1 MTNNARFFVN
11 DVLLCDSK
19 IVLLE
24 SVIRHFFALRIKQ
37 GDQVT
42 LFNGDGFDYH
52 CTVLTTSKKAIELSV
67 DYSTTNS
74 YVLPIEI
81 NLMMSLIQREN
92 FELVL
97 QKSVEIGVNKITPI
111 YSDFSQRI
119 DKSKIDDRLLR
130 WEQII
135 ISASEQSGRNIIPT
149 IDYPLHITE
158 IVDSIHKLN
167 EIEKVCNIVCDIK
180 GDDNLLNLSLCDY
193 DFINLLVGPEG
204 GFSIEELEGF
214 KDSFWKYRI
223 NLGKNIL
230 RAETASIVSLG
241 FLAQK
246 IQYKEVI

>member
-1 MTNNARFFVN
+1 MANNARFFVN
-11 DVLLCDSK
+11 NVLLCGSK
-19 IVLLE
+19 IVLFE

-42 LFNGDGFDYH
+42 LFNGDGFDYN
-52 CTVLTTSKKAIELSV
+52 CTVLTTSRKSIELSV
-67 DYSTTNS
+67 DCSTVNS
-74 YVLPIEI
+74 FDLPIKI
-81 NLMMSLIQREN
+81 NLMMSIIQREN

-97 QKSVEIGVNKITPI
+97 QKSVEIGVSKITPI

-119 DKSKIDDRLLR
+119 DKSKIDDRMSR

-135 ISASEQSGRNIIPT
+135 ISASEQSGRNKVPVVS
-149 IDYPLHITE
+149 YPLHITK
-158 IVDSIHKLN
+158 IVDNIHNLK
-167 EIEKVCNIVCDIK
+167 ETEKSCNIVCDLQ
-180 GDDNLLNLSLCDY
+180 GDDNLLNLSLCEYDY
-193 DFINLLVGPEG
+193 INLLVGPEG
-204 GFSIEELEGF
+204 GFSIEELESF